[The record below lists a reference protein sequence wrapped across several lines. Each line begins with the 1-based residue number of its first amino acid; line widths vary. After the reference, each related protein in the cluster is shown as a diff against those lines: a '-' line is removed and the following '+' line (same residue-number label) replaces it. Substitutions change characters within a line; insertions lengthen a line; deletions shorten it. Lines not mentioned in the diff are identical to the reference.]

1 MLLRL
6 LLALSPL
13 LTVAQDAVGSTGC
26 TASACVFANP
36 SLRFGTG
43 SENSVNNWGLFVQ
56 PWYYSYIANAW
67 YKLTFSSYPLDT
79 AVGTG
84 SGGPNWSGNTVVDLY
99 TQTPTNAITDYSQF
113 VVDSSDATKSVGHGK
128 IFSLRTFTILGQT
141 VIINNTF
148 SLGATDSFV
157 KIITT
162 VTNADVNPIVNMKV
176 WVGTRDDYVGSTDSN
191 TKTRGNLASG
201 AFVAVTENSQSSRAI
216 MITNPTEGVLFYSET
231 PDVMTAYALCCSFS
245 NVYNTNPLSLAP
257 ATPSPTDG
265 SYAAVLPI
273 GSFDVGMSSSITW
286 YYAAGAIS
294 SLASVATSVAVDQ
307 QAGAGP
313 SDSPTATLTP
323 TPSMT
328 LSETATETPTATA
341 SDTATETPS
350 QTPSETPSNTV
361 TQTSSQTPSQTSS
374 NTVTETPSHT
384 PSNTASQTPS
394 QTPSQTASQTPSN
407 TTTQTPSN
415 SPSKTASQTA
425 SQTPSETSTRTPSQT
440 ISATPTAST
449 TATPAMP
456 SFIHDLT
463 IINNTQ
469 IITTNTVA
477 TATTNMLIFLYVFIP
492 VNLVILC
499 ICCVGLCAY
508 ARLKKAEPNAP
519 KLKLREFLP

>member
-1 MLLRL
+1 MFLRL

-13 LTVAQDAVGSTGC
+13 LSAAQDAVGSTGC

-43 SENSVNNWGLFVQ
+43 SETSVNNWGLFVQ
-56 PWYYSYIANAW
+56 PWYYSHIANAW
-67 YKLTFSSYPLDT
+67 YKLTFAGYPLDT

-84 SGGPNWSGNTVVDLY
+84 AGGPNWSGNTVVDLY
-99 TQTPTNAITDYSQF
+99 TQTPANPTTDYSQF

-176 WVGTRDDYVGSTDSN
+176 WVGTRDDFVGSTDSN

-201 AFVAVTENSQSSRAI
+201 AFVAVTQNSQASRAI

-257 ATPSPTDG
+257 ATPNPTDG

-307 QAGAGP
+307 QAEAGV
-313 SDSPTATLTP
+313 SNTPTATLTP
-323 TPSMT
+323 TPSMSFSDT
-328 LSETATETPTATA
+328 STETPTATA
-341 SDTATETPS
+341 SDTPTETPS
-350 QTPSETPSNTV
+350 PTASDS
-361 TQTSSQTPSQTSS
+361 PSQTSS
-374 NTVTETPSHT
+374 KTMTQTPSQSPSQTDTQT
-384 PSNTASQTPS
+384 PSNTASQT
-394 QTPSQTASQTPSN
+394 ASNTTTQTPSN

-425 SQTPSETSTRTPSQT
+425 TQTPSETSTRTPSQT

-477 TATTNMLIFLYVFIP
+477 TTNMLIFLYVFIP
-492 VNLVILC
+492 VNLIILC
-499 ICCVGLCAY
+499 ICCLGLCGY
-508 ARLKKAEPNAP
+508 ARLKKADSKAP
-519 KLKLREFLP
+519 HTAKLNVREFLP